1 MIKAYAVRQAGS
13 KLEPFAYDPG
23 ELKPEQVE
31 IDVEYCGICHS
42 DLSMVNN
49 DWDMSQYPLV
59 PGHEAIGKIAKVGS
73 GVTTLRIG
81 QRVGLGWFSGSCMHC
96 EWCLSGDQ
104 NLCLTAE
111 ETIVGRHGA
120 FADKVRSH
128 HSWVIP
134 LPKDIKPEVAGPLF
148 CGGITVF
155 NPIVQLNI
163 KSTDKVGV
171 IGIGGLGHLALQ
183 FLNAW
188 GCEVTAFSSS
198 PNKKQEVLEMGAN
211 HFVNSRDRF
220 AIANLAN
227 SLDVI
232 LSTVNVD
239 LDWNS
244 YVDALRPR
252 GKLHFVGAVPNPI
265 STPVFPLII
274 GQKSISGSSLGSP
287 TTVAKMLDFAV
298 RHNIKPITEIYSFD
312 RINDA
317 VARLHSGAARYRI
330 VLKH

>member
-1 MIKAYAVRQAGS
+1 MIQAYAVHQAGE
-13 KLEPFAYDPG
+13 KLKSFVYDPG
-23 ELKPEQVE
+23 ELTSEEVE
-31 IDVEYCGICHS
+31 IAVEYCGICHS
-42 DLSMVNN
+42 DLSMINN
-49 DWDMSQYPLV
+49 DWGTSKYPLV
-59 PGHEAIGKIAKVGS
+59 PGHEAVGRIVAVGS
-73 GVTTLRIG
+73 GVKTLKVG
-81 QRVGLGWFSGSCMHC
+81 QKVGLGWFSGSCMHC
-96 EWCLSGDQ
+96 QWCMSGDQ
-104 NLCLTAE
+104 NLCLKAE

-120 FADKVRSH
+120 FADRVRAH
-128 HSWVIP
+128 YQWVVP
-134 LPKDIKPEVAGPLF
+134 LPENIDPAIAGPLF

-171 IGIGGLGHLALQ
+171 IGIGGLGHMAIQ

-198 PNKKQEVLEMGAN
+198 PDKKREALNMGADY
-211 HFVNSRDRF
+211 FINSRDSK
-220 AIANLAN
+220 AIAGKAN
-227 SLDVI
+227 SFDLI

-252 GKLHFVGAVPNPI
+252 GILHFVGAVPNPI

-287 TTVAKMLDFAV
+287 TTVAKMLNFAV
-298 RHNIKPITEIYSFD
+298 RHNIQPITETYSFE
-312 RINDA
+312 RVNEAI
-317 VARLHSGAARYRI
+317 ARLHSGKARYRI
-330 VLKH
+330 VLQR